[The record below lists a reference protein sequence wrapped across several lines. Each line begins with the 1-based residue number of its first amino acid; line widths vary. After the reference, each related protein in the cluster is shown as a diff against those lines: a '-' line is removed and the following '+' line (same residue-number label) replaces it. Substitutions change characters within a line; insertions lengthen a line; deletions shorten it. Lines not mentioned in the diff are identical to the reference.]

1 MSADRDASRLHVP
14 VLLNECLDML
24 APAIE
29 TPGAVLIDATLGMG
43 GHTEAALKRFP
54 QLTVFGIDRDPAAI
68 ELASAGLR
76 PLALGS
82 EHSIR
87 LTTTWLKLPMKRLVQ
102 WSMAFS
108 WTSAFLLFSLTKKN
122 VASRIRTT
130 HLSTCE

>member
-68 ELASAGLR
+68 ELASARLAPGDAIFENMRSQVGLD
-76 PLALGS
+76 S
-82 EHSIR
+82 
-87 LTTTWLKLPMKRLVQ
+87 
-102 WSMAFS
+102 FS
-108 WTSAFLLFSLTKKN
+108 F
-122 VASRIRTT
+122 I
-130 HLSTCE
+130 